1 MIKLNWMIILG
12 IVILLVLLYIN
23 NKEHFAG
30 TISPANLEAISNIS
44 TMANSGNLRL
54 TNITATNTLNSPSTT
69 SPNINTNTIALGDAR
84 IQKGEKSPDTIDFML
99 GDGTGWGINFKKYNG
114 TQVARIN
121 DQGNLN
127 LTGDAN
133 ISGKANITG
142 DTNITGKLKLNKNG
156 MVFLFGEIN
165 CWARTP
171 IKDENGNTFSFNE
184 WICLSNIVQANN
196 AKGVVTYV
204 GKDGNWWVYGT
215 ECGANIAQILLIPKN
230 YFQYVS
236 KFEVTNDPSNT
247 VSKIYG
253 LGKFYKENGTVRELL

>member
-1 MIKLNWMIILG
+1 MIKLNLIIILA
-12 IVILLVLLYIN
+12 IVLLLVFLYIN
-23 NKEHFAG
+23 NSEHFAG

-54 TNITATNTLNSPSTT
+54 SNITATNSFTSPSTT

-142 DTNITGKLKLNKNG
+142 DTNITGKLKLNNKG
-156 MVFLFGEIN
+156 MVLLYGQIN
-165 CWARTP
+165 CYARTP

-184 WICLSNIVQANN
+184 WICLSNIVQAIT

-204 GKDGNWWVYGT
+204 GNDGNWWVYGT

-236 KFEVTNDPSNT
+236 KFQVTDNTSNT
-247 VSKIYG
+247 VNKPYG
-253 LGKFYKENGTVRELL
+253 LGKFYKEDGITRDLS